1 MARSSREEAENTKC
15 KLLATAL
22 ELFYEKGVPKVTL
35 TEIAKKA
42 GFTRG
47 AIYSHFLSKENLI
60 KQMLEEKS
68 RIISEQIEKTVAP
81 EAPPLYTLFL
91 ISRELVQMVENHR
104 EFGLFVRVM
113 FYSFHLLKET
123 EIKEAVHKIFE
134 DDLKRDMRFLEKA
147 REQGELR
154 EDLDVETVALSLSSM
169 VQGLMMDWV
178 FDNKT
183 FSMKRASASLEIFFR
198 GISKNCTSVIV

>member
-22 ELFYEKGVPKVTL
+22 ELFYEKGVLKVTL
-35 TEIAKKA
+35 TEIARKA

-47 AIYSHFLSKENLI
+47 AIYSHFSSKEDII
-60 KQMLEEKS
+60 KELLETKS
-68 RIISEQIEKTVAP
+68 RLLSEQINKMISP
-81 EAPPLYTLFL
+81 EASPLYSLFL
-91 ISRELVQMVENHR
+91 ISREMLQMVEKSR
-104 EFGLFVRVM
+104 EFALLIRVM
-113 FYSFHLLKET
+113 FYSLHLLEEP
-123 EIKEAVHKIFE
+123 EIKQAVHTIFE
-134 DDLKRDMRFLEKA
+134 EELKRDMKLLEKA
-147 REQGELR
+147 SDKGEIR
-154 EDLDVETVALSLSSM
+154 DNLDVETVALSLSSM

-198 GISKNCTSVIV
+198 GISKN

>member
-15 KLLATAL
+15 TLLATAL

-42 GFTRG
+42 GYTRG
-47 AIYSHFLSKENLI
+47 AIYSHFSSKEDII
-60 KQMLEEKS
+60 KELLEEKS
-68 RIISEQIEKTVAP
+68 RIISEQIKKTVAP
-81 EAPPLYTLFL
+81 EVPPLYTLFL
-91 ISRELVQMVENHR
+91 ISRELLQMVESNR
-104 EFGLFVRVM
+104 EFGLFIRVM

-134 DDLKRDMRFLEKA
+134 DDLKRDMKFLEEA

-154 EDLDVETVALSLSSM
+154 EDLDVETIALSLSSM

-178 FDNKT
+178 FDRGT

-198 GISKNCTSVIV
+198 GIKKNCASVAV